1 MYTYDRAF
9 KIVKRKRIYNIQKIL
24 FMREM
29 RIESVSFFMWSPGIA
44 IKSNWLAS
52 RCKKYIDILARK

>member
-44 IKSNWLAS
+44 TKSNWLAS